1 VKTKTVTVEGCEYT
15 IRRWTVAERIE
26 FLKMAE
32 EARNLSA
39 KEVYEKQIEI
49 ISRNTGLSREEIMG
63 MDGVAL
69 DLLLKE
75 IVEFNTPPLDLGA
88 ASQRRSTEAQQR

>member
-1 VKTKTVTVEGCEYT
+1 VKTKTVTVEGAEYT

-49 ISRNTGLSREEIMG
+49 IARNTGLSREEILK

-88 ASQRRSTEAQQR
+88 ALQRRSTEAQQR